1 VSNRADLIIGLFVV
15 VLIILGLGV
24 YALFSQ
30 DGRRAAAPSVTPS
43 AEEVTSAAPSPTLS
57 PVPAS
62 PTEKASPTPGRPS
75 PETASPTRGAL
86 ATPSPVPGA
95 GKTASPAVSPA
106 ASPAASPAR
115 SPVRAT
121 PTIVAAQ
128 SPSPSPAAG
137 VAGGVAKTGSGH
149 WWLIGLIPIALS
161 LLLMRSLRQQ
171 S

>member
-1 VSNRADLIIGLFVV
+1 MSNRADLIIGLFVV

-24 YALFSQ
+24 YVLFSQ
-30 DGRRAAAPSVTPS
+30 DGQRAAAPSVTPS

-57 PVPAS
+57 PVPAT

-95 GKTASPAVSPA
+95 GKTASPA
-106 ASPAASPAR
+106 ASPAASPTR
-115 SPVRAT
+115 SPSAA
-121 PTIVAAQ
+121 PTVVAAA
-128 SPSPSPAAG
+128 SPSPSRGAA
-137 VAGGVAKTGSGH
+137 VSGGVAKTGTGH
-149 WWLIGLIPIALS
+149 WWLIGLIPILLS
-161 LLLMRSLRQQ
+161 LLLVRSLRQQ